1 MADAMA
7 IDTTVSQGSSS
18 GVADKTSAATSKV
31 SLPGYTGQFEK
42 EAMADLQSRISK
54 DPKFVEKLPKGLS
67 DMYREWAT
75 SSDLK
80 SRVTVP
86 DKNAPRETWDQFYR
100 ELGRPDGPDKYSF
113 TKPENLPSGL
123 PYDAS
128 LEKWFR
134 QKMWDAGVPN
144 DTAKAIF
151 DDWNKTQ
158 SERFTAIMAERQ
170 KADETSRAAAAKAA
184 IETLT
189 AEYKDA
195 LPQMMQL
202 RDAAIARFGGQEL
215 VDAFRQARLPSGL
228 TLDND
233 PRVSKM
239 LIEVGK
245 RMDVDTLVTGAGG
258 SGNGN
263 QPRSGL
269 PTTPHGYA
277 LSFPDME
284 KDPRLRVKAE

>member
-1 MADAMA
+1 MFNEWN
-7 IDTTVSQGSSS
+7 Q
-18 GVADKTSAATSKV
+18 
-31 SLPGYTGQFEK
+31 
-42 EAMADLQSRISK
+42 LQSRT
-54 DPKFVEKLPKGLS
+54 FVANQAA
-67 DMYREWAT
+67 W
-75 SSDLK
+75 
-80 SRVTVP
+80 
-86 DKNAPRETWDQFYR
+86 
-100 ELGRPDGPDKYSF
+100 
-113 TKPENLPSGL
+113 
-123 PYDAS
+123 
-128 LEKWFR
+128 
-134 QKMWDAGVPN
+134 
-144 DTAKAIF
+144 
-151 DDWNKTQ
+151 
-158 SERFTAIMAERQ
+158 Q
-170 KADETSRAAAAKAA
+170 KADEESRTAAAKAA

-258 SGNGN
+258 SGKGN
-263 QPRSGL
+263 QPRPGL

>member
-7 IDTTVSQGSSS
+7 LSEAAPASVAVQPGSAEPSRAQ
-18 GVADKTSAATSKV
+18 V
-31 SLPGYTGQFEK
+31 PGYVKGQLGTVGEALLK
-42 EAMADLQSRISK
+42 EIEG
-54 DPKFVEKLPKGLS
+54 DPSLVGKLPKGIPELFQS
-67 DMYREWAT
+67 WRTLQKETGAV
-75 SSDLK
+75 
-80 SRVTVP
+80 RVP
-86 DKNAPRETWDQFYR
+86 AKDAPREAWDQFYKAI
-100 ELGRPDGPDKYSF
+100 GRPDGPDKYAF

-258 SGNGN
+258 SGKGN
-263 QPRSGL
+263 QPRPGL

>member
-1 MADAMA
+1 MADAMSLEA
-7 IDTTVSQGSSS
+7 PAVVDVPPAGETGKPPGGNAPSRPKLYDQLSEPGKKTFDAARFGKLEKLDDL
-18 GVADKTSAATSKV
+18 VAEVRRLDGEVGNGIRVPGKDATKEQWSAYRKSMGIPDA
-31 SLPGYTGQFEK
+31 PEGYTLTRPQ
-42 EAMADLQSRISK
+42 DL
-54 DPKFVEKLPKGLS
+54 P
-67 DMYREWAT
+67 
-75 SSDLK
+75 
-80 SRVTVP
+80 
-86 DKNAPRETWDQFYR
+86 N
-100 ELGRPDGPDKYSF
+100 
-113 TKPENLPSGL
+113 GL
-123 PYDAS
+123 PYS
-128 LEKWFR
+128 EPLEKWFR
-134 QKMWDAGVPN
+134 QQLHKAGVSN
-144 DTAKAIF
+144 EAAQSMF
-151 DDWNKTQ
+151 NEWNQLQ
-158 SERFTAIMAERQ
+158 SRTFVANQAAWQ
-170 KADETSRAAAAKAA
+170 KADEESRTAAAKAA

-263 QPRSGL
+263 QPRPGL